1 MGGSTVKI
9 REPLT
14 EVREKCFDCTV
25 SIPLV
30 HSHIIHVLVVRCCSL
45 VPVCDQWLFV
55 VVVYEF
61 SKDIT
66 IRVIS
71 REIQIQS
78 HRGQRGGG
86 RHFADSPININ
97 ACQPSTPRH
106 LRPCQ
111 SASTA
116 AFLLRQGGADD
127 RADDQTF
134 GTRTAVAT
142 EDADADADEEG
153 TRTADAHFAR
163 VGILF
168 SRPVL
173 VLLKRAFWQGG
184 DVEKNIYKI

>member
-1 MGGSTVKI
+1 MFS
-9 REPLT
+9 
-14 EVREKCFDCTV
+14 
-25 SIPLV
+25 
-30 HSHIIHVLVVRCCSL
+30 
-45 VPVCDQWLFV
+45 LFV
-55 VVVYEF
+55 VVRWSLCVINGCALLLF
-61 SKDIT
+61 TNSQRILRFARS
-66 IRVIS
+66 RVKYKFKVTD
-71 REIQIQS
+71 
-78 HRGQRGGG
+78 GQRGGG

-134 GTRTAVAT
+134 GTRTAAAT

-163 VGILF
+163 GILF

-173 VLLKRAFWQGG
+173 VLLKRAFWQGAT
-184 DVEKNIYKI
+184 